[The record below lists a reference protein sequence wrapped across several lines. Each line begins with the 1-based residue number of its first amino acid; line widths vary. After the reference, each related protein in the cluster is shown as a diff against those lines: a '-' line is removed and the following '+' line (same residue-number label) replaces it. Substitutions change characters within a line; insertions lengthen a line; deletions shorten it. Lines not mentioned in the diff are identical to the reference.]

1 MSVNLAYIG
10 VFLSLVLQGIEC
22 CGLRAFEDSRCYLE
36 LVNHQ
41 YIVRVLPE
49 GTHIGHLHTTCY
61 LAAGA
66 PHNQHSVHRHE
77 CDRAIHGEIVYLS
90 SSEIHHTQSSIGQ
103 SKSTADTTITAA
115 TTTTAATTST
125 SANASTNKTHSDQHY
140 ICSKKH
146 NSGYQNIFNNAE
158 GDNCLT
164 SYSVFNKLD
173 HLRQHDHPCLSTL
186 VTEMA
191 GLPLSDCRCSGSLS
205 HITYDFWGNPIN
217 FHQCLSNPVYKEV
230 ITRYL
235 SHVPYNVGVFEPS
248 AECHTR
254 NQIWKDLL
262 RLQNYDTQD
271 ASCFDEFIQH
281 MGEAY
286 RLHSHPPCSSCNTV
300 DTHISTGSKYDAYKN
315 GDCLSEHTVWSFLSN
330 EHSSDYNGQSREQVI
345 KHMAAINP
353 IGTDDKCV
361 CSKAFDLHYP
371 QLTLDEFHW
380 SPVCSTSLHS
390 YPYQNAITHFLSVQ
404 YSSSTKQT
412 CHSHA
417 AVWQELNRIVKHNH
431 DPIHCVETLIHIM
444 RDAVNTQGD
453 PCQCHSVASTP
464 QTTQTTSSKPTTTK
478 PPPTSTTQTTIT
490 TAPTGTTTQTTTTTT
505 TQTTSK
511 PTTAKPPPTSTTQTI
526 TTAPTATT
534 TTASTAITTT
544 TQTTRTTTIATTTR
558 PSHSTTQSIVQ
569 TTGCS
574 KIQTIEEL
582 AKYQEIYP
590 EFNSICSNQ
599 ALVSDLI
606 VRMLCPSVPL
616 AQNWKPGVKVTESC
630 GILKNYIPVATFNA
644 LSKYPSDGQAGVFLG
659 CTNSTIKIA
668 TQECGGRFSIL
679 EIPRQPT
686 QGESFTHSAS
696 NYHVV
701 MY

>member
-1 MSVNLAYIG
+1 MCVNLAYVG
-10 VFLSLVLQGIEC
+10 VFLSLALQGIQC
-22 CGLRAFEDSRCYLE
+22 CTLYSFEDSRCYLN
-36 LVNHQ
+36 LVNGQ
-41 YIVRVLPE
+41 YLVQVLPE
-49 GTHIGHLHTTCY
+49 GTHIVHLPHTCY

-66 PHNQHSVHRHE
+66 SHNQHSVHRHE

-90 SSEIHHTQSSIGQ
+90 SSELHHIQSSIGQ
-103 SKSTADTTITAA
+103 S
-115 TTTTAATTST
+115 TTTAATTST
-125 SANASTNKTHSDQHY
+125 AATTDPAATTSASASTNKTHSDQHN
-140 ICSKKH
+140 ICSKSH
-146 NSGYQNIFNNAE
+146 HSDYQSIFNHAE
-158 GDNCLT
+158 GDNCLA

-173 HLRQHDHPCLSTL
+173 HLRQHDHQCMSTL

-191 GLPLSDCRCSGSLS
+191 GLPLSECNCSGSS
-205 HITYDFWGNPIN
+205 SRITYDFWGIPIN

-230 ITRYL
+230 ITSYL
-235 SHVPYNVGVFEPS
+235 SHVPFNVGVFEPS

-262 RLQNYDTQD
+262 RLQNYDIQD

-281 MGEAY
+281 MAEAY
-286 RLHSHPPCSSCNTV
+286 RLHSNPPCSSCNTV
-300 DTHISTGSKYDAYKN
+300 DTHTSTGNKYDAYKN
-315 GDCLSEHTVWSFLSN
+315 GACLSEHTVWSFLSD

-345 KHMAAINP
+345 HHMAALYRN
-353 IGTDDKCV
+353 GTDANCV
-361 CSKAFDLHYP
+361 CSKAFDLRYP

-390 YPYQNAITHFLSVQ
+390 FAYQNAITHFLSAQ

-431 DPIHCVETLIHIM
+431 DPVHCVETLIHIM
-444 RDAVNTQGD
+444 RDAVNKQGD
-453 PCQCHSVASTP
+453 PCQCHSVASTT
-464 QTTQTTSSKPTTTK
+464 QTRQTTSTQPTTTK
-478 PPPTSTTQTTIT
+478 PPQTSTTRTTIT
-490 TAPTGTTTQTTTTTT
+490 TVPTSSATTTTQTMTTTQTTTTTQAMT
-505 TQTTSK
+505 KS
-511 PTTAKPPPTSTTQTI
+511 P
-526 TTAPTATT
+526 TT
-534 TTASTAITTT
+534 TTT
-544 TQTTRTTTIATTTR
+544 ATTTR
-558 PSHSTTQSIVQ
+558 PSHSTTQSIVH
-569 TTGCS
+569 TSGCS

-606 VRMLCPSVPL
+606 VRLLCPSVPL

-630 GILKNYIPVATFNA
+630 GILKTYIPVATFNA

-679 EIPRQPT
+679 ELPRQPA
-686 QGESFTHSAS
+686 QAESFTHTAS